1 MKKTILLSCLLFLF
15 LCSYKELGNASREP
29 SKLDREQI
37 LCVVNSIR
45 FEAGN
50 QSLRGQRAVFDVV
63 ENRSKRWSRSFCQI
77 IKQKNQFSF
86 YPKKWQTSLRN
97 EDWKLYYDVVLNSEP
112 ELPEDVLWYHAVY
125 VNPSWK
131 KLQRVKRIQDHIF
144 YRER

>member
-1 MKKTILLSCLLFLF
+1 MKKAILLSCLLSLY
-15 LCSYKELGNASREP
+15 LCSYKTLGEAYREP

-37 LCVVNSIR
+37 LCVINSIR

-50 QSLRGQRAVFDVV
+50 QSLRGQRAVFDVI

-86 YPKKWQTSLRN
+86 YPKKWKKSLDN

-112 ELPEDVLWYHAVY
+112 ELPEDVLWYHAAY
-125 VNPSWK
+125 VKPSWK
-131 KLQRVKRIQDHIF
+131 KLQRVVRIQDHIF
-144 YRER
+144 YKER

>member
-1 MKKTILLSCLLFLF
+1 MKKAILLLCLLFLF
-15 LCSYKELGNASREP
+15 LCSYKELGNSDREP

-37 LCVVNSIR
+37 LCVVNSIH

-63 ENRSKRWSRSFCQI
+63 ENRSKRWLKSWCQI

-86 YPKKWQTSLRN
+86 YPKKWKKSLDN
-97 EDWKLYYDVVLNSEP
+97 DDWKLYYDVVVANEP
-112 ELPEDVLWYHAVY
+112 ELDEDVMWYHAIY
-125 VNPSWK
+125 VKPSWK